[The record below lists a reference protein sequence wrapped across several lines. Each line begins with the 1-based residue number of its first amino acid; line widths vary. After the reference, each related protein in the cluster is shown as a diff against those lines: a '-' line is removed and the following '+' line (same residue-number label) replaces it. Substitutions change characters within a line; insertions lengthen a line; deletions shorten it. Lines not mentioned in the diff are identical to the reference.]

1 MGLLE
6 VANEI
11 VNEMD
16 LYLQQKA
23 RKWNFSLF
31 LDFTHVLQR
40 CKWRGESVADEPT
53 VCAVGE
59 EEALIHCTTVA
70 RELSE
75 LLTKYDSVATK
86 WDQRYGSIV
95 AAFASEN
102 DWRSWKKENMSKID
116 LWLQFMK
123 LIGKKPEEGVQ
134 RKIAEK
140 YLQQKRRQR
149 NDEQVEHL
157 YMLLIILMRPWRA
170 SNDDALELP
179 RDGAP

>member
-1 MGLLE
+1 
-6 VANEI
+6 
-11 VNEMD
+11 
-16 LYLQQKA
+16 
-23 RKWNFSLF
+23 
-31 LDFTHVLQR
+31 
-40 CKWRGESVADEPT
+40 

-86 WDQRYGSIV
+86 WDHRYGSIV
-95 AAFASEN
+95 AAFAREN
-102 DWRSWKKENMSKID
+102 DWGSWKRDDMSKID

-140 YLQQKRRQR
+140 YLQQKRQQR

-170 SNDDALELP
+170 SNDDDLELP